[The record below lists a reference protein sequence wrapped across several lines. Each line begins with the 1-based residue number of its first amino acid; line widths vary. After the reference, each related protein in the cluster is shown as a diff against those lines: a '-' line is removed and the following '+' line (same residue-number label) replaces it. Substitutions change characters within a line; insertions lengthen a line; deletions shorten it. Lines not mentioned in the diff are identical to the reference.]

1 MEWISDI
8 FTGQTFTQAILIL
21 CIICAAGLAL
31 AKIRF
36 WGISLGVTFVF
47 FTGILAGHLGITINQ
62 DMLLFAQNFGL
73 VIYIYSLGV
82 QVGPG
87 FFTSFKQ
94 GGVKLNLLATSV
106 LIIGSAM
113 AVALVPVTGISLP
126 DMMGLLCGAVTNT
139 PMLGAG
145 QQTLLQIEPGNI
157 DGSNDMALACAVGY
171 PFGVIGVILAVIVL
185 KALFRKKYGSPA
197 QKDESLENTF
207 VAEYHV
213 SNPAIFGRMIDKLM
227 IKPED
232 LRNIAYDIIVCHT
245 DTPKDFT
252 AINFYRATVGIDIN
266 ASYEI
271 NIKRLLDYCILD
283 NEEDLR
289 TYFKSKGFELEDVVS
304 KEIQTLT
311 TIGDVITKHI
321 IDYWMEHLNKMAQEL
336 TEILPHADEAVP
348 LCFVESS
355 VNVFPGNALLEHA
368 IDKARVEIVARPNG
382 AHGFCLGCGI
392 FFAEAVLR
400 SYHDRVDSPGADE
413 FLAIEG

>member
-171 PFGVIGVILAVIVL
+171 PFGVIGVILA
-185 KALFRKKYGSPA
+185 
-197 QKDESLENTF
+197 
-207 VAEYHV
+207 
-213 SNPAIFGRMIDKLM
+213 
-227 IKPED
+227 
-232 LRNIAYDIIVCHT
+232 
-245 DTPKDFT
+245 
-252 AINFYRATVGIDIN
+252 
-266 ASYEI
+266 
-271 NIKRLLDYCILD
+271 
-283 NEEDLR
+283 
-289 TYFKSKGFELEDVVS
+289 
-304 KEIQTLT
+304 
-311 TIGDVITKHI
+311 
-321 IDYWMEHLNKMAQEL
+321 
-336 TEILPHADEAVP
+336 
-348 LCFVESS
+348 
-355 VNVFPGNALLEHA
+355 
-368 IDKARVEIVARPNG
+368 
-382 AHGFCLGCGI
+382 
-392 FFAEAVLR
+392 
-400 SYHDRVDSPGADE
+400 
-413 FLAIEG
+413 